1 MANIQIIVG
10 SMGGRALQCGEAAAA
25 ILRHQGH
32 QVWVNGAPEPGELLR
47 DPEELLL
54 VCTSTTG
61 QGELPPP
68 LYPLYFAL
76 DDGALDLNGR
86 HFGVI
91 ALGDSGYQHFA
102 QGGLMLEDALYRAG
116 ARRLGEIF
124 MMDAR
129 RVDNQP
135 VAAARWALQWSEQLT
150 AA

>member
-1 MANIQIIVG
+1 MAAIQILAG
-10 SMGGRALQCGEAAAA
+10 SVGGRALQCAEAAAA
-25 ILRHQGH
+25 ILRHTGH

-47 DPEELLL
+47 DPQEILL

-61 QGELPPP
+61 QGELPPA

-76 DDGALDLNGR
+76 DDGALDLSGR
-86 HFGVI
+86 GFGVI

-135 VAAARWALQWSEQLT
+135 VAAARWALAWSEQLQ